1 MANSLYY
8 VNVEATD
15 GGFTSTVVVNVTIID
30 VNDNPPIC
38 TPIEINVT
46 VDENIPIGTPVIY

>member
-1 MANSLYY
+1 M
-8 VNVEATD
+8 EATD
-15 GGFTSTVVVNVTIID
+15 GEFTSAVVVNVTITD

>member
-1 MANSLYY
+1 M
-8 VNVEATD
+8 EATD
-15 GGFTSTVVVNVTIID
+15 GEFTSAVVVNVTITD

-38 TPIEINVT
+38 TPIEMNVT